1 MLLLAIVALTALVSG
16 LVVDAAGGDGGLAA
30 GASAFVAAVLA
41 LPLLLR
47 RRQ

>member
-16 LVVDAAGGDGGLAA
+16 LVVDAVGGDGGMAA